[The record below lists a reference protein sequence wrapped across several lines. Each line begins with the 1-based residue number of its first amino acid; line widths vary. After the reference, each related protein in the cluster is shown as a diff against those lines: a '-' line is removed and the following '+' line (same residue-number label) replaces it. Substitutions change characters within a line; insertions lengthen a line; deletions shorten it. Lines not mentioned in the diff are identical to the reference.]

1 MYQLSNINN
10 NYDGFQK
17 LISFYDH
24 FKDLWFDDIHLDLKN
39 FFAANMCAA
48 LGSILEK
55 MTLQLNDLHI
65 SVDSGI
71 SKVLRKNHF
80 LNQYGFEN
88 LLDDNNTT
96 ISFNK
101 FDRSESKRFTG
112 YVMTELMPRQGM
124 PIMSEKLKLR
134 ISSAIGEIFAN
145 SSMHTDSPFI
155 FACGQF
161 FPQNKTLDFTI
172 ADMGEGIRNKVN
184 LFLQEKKVA
193 TDAIKWALIDG
204 NTTKKGAP
212 GGYGLSILKD
222 LIGLNKGFMQIVSNE
237 GFYEYNNGQAETYK
251 QFNGEFPGTVINL
264 QFMTDDTAAYCL
276 KSEKI

>member
-10 NYDGFQK
+10 DYDGFQK

-24 FKDLWFDDIHLDLKN
+24 VKDQWFDDIHLELEH

-55 MTLQLNDLHI
+55 ITLQLNDIHI
-65 SVDSGI
+65 SVDPLI
-71 SKVLRKNHF
+71 SRILQKNHF
-80 LNQYGFEN
+80 LSHYGFEN
-88 LLDDNNTT
+88 LPDDNHTT
-96 ISFNK
+96 IPFNK

-112 YVMTELMPRQGM
+112 YIMTELMPRQGM
-124 PIMSEKLKLR
+124 PIMSEKLKIR

-145 SSMHTDSPFI
+145 SSMHTKSPFI

-172 ADMGEGIRNKVN
+172 ADMGNGIKNEVSQ
-184 LFLQEKKVA
+184 FLQDKKEA

-204 NTTKKGAP
+204 NTTKRGAP

-222 LIGLNKGFMQIVSNE
+222 LIGLNKGFMQIVSND
-237 GFYEYNNGQAETYK
+237 GFYEYNKGHFERYRL
-251 QFNGEFPGTVINL
+251 FNGEFPGTVINL
-264 QFMTDDTAAYCL
+264 QFMTDDTSSYCL

>member
-17 LISFYDH
+17 LISFYDY
-24 FKDLWFDDIHLDLKN
+24 FKDDWFNDIHLELNN

-55 MTLQLNDLHI
+55 KILQLNDLHI
-65 SVDSGI
+65 SADSAI
-71 SKVLRKNHF
+71 SKVLQKNHF
-80 LNQYGFEN
+80 LNQYGFKN
-88 LLDDNNTT
+88 LPDDKNTT
-96 ISFNK
+96 IPFHK

-112 YVMTELMPRQGM
+112 YVMTELMPRKGM
-124 PIMSEKLKLR
+124 PVMSEKLKIR

-161 FPQNKTLDFTI
+161 FPQNRTLDFTI
-172 ADMGEGIRNKVN
+172 ADMGEGIKNKVN
-184 LFLQEKKVA
+184 LFLQEKKEA
-193 TDAIKWALIDG
+193 TEAIKWALIDG
-204 NTTKKGAP
+204 NTTKKGSP

-222 LIGLNKGFMQIVSNE
+222 LIGLNKGFMQIISND
-237 GFYEYNNGQAETYK
+237 GFYEYNNGQNEEYR
-251 QFNGEFPGTVINL
+251 QFKGEFPGTVVNL
-264 QFMTDDTAAYCL
+264 QFMTDDPSSYCL